1 MTHKLYLNKGLV
13 HVYGFEFTPIVAFII
28 LHCVLFPTAQTLA
41 SEVYEGRTHT
51 RTYYQR
57 SMSGAYN
64 KDLHILGDKEND
76 KLAEEHQ
83 NKL

>member
-1 MTHKLYLNKGLV
+1 MFMDLNLPLLWHLLFYTV
-13 HVYGFEFTPIVAFII
+13 FY
-28 LHCVLFPTAQTLA
+28 VLLPRHWPLRSMRA
-41 SEVYEGRTHT
+41 GHT